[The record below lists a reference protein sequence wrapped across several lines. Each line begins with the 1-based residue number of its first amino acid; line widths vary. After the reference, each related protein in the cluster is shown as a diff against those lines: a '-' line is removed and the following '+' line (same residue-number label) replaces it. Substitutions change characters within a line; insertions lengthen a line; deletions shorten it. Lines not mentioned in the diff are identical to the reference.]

1 MVENW
6 QRQCWRILLHLSL
19 YFVFPCIWGEIGKVW
34 ATTKPQRATS
44 DPTCCLVLAA
54 RWTWQVCFGSSQETN
69 VVQVGWIN
77 FIQVG
82 NDINSLPSKTS
93 TFKIATKT
101 FFVMFFPKWKDIV
114 YGWSML
120 NHVDPQFSRFFAFF
134 LSPGLERRESSKV
147 SSVAQGAVRPE
158 GCHPGGTSLVCILCV
173 AICYILIIV
182 TTY

>member
-1 MVENW
+1 
-6 QRQCWRILLHLSL
+6 
-19 YFVFPCIWGEIGKVW
+19 
-34 ATTKPQRATS
+34 
-44 DPTCCLVLAA
+44 VLAA

-114 YGWSML
+114 YG
-120 NHVDPQFSRFFAFF
+120 
-134 LSPGLERRESSKV
+134 
-147 SSVAQGAVRPE
+147 
-158 GCHPGGTSLVCILCV
+158 
-173 AICYILIIV
+173 
-182 TTY
+182 

>member
-134 LSPGLERRESSKV
+134 CRQDWRDGKVRRW
-147 SSVAQGAVRPE
+147 VRWPRAP
-158 GCHPGGTSLVCILCV
+158 CDQKDVIPVVHLWYVYSAWL
-173 AICYILIIV
+173 YV
-182 TTY
+182 TY